1 VAFATSDRWF
11 RRPSSPLALAA
22 LAVAFGLLTL
32 SRARHDP
39 GGSFAGQSTLGAI
52 AELAGGWS
60 VIAAGTVFWTRHR
73 GNLFGPLLISAG
85 FAWFLPEWTNP
96 GAGSAVGFTAGL
108 LGAAACPPL
117 VGHAALS
124 YPTGRLRSRLE
135 QLTMATA
142 YAGGLVLLGVLPTAV
157 FDARGEG
164 CFQCSRNL
172 ALVAGNTGLY
182 RAFEHY
188 GLRIGIVW
196 VGALGLL
203 LLWRLLRSWQA
214 GNLLLAPVVLPATAF
229 LTLVLWDYRHSFGRD
244 LIANDTIDIRIWR
257 FEALSLSLL
266 GLGVSL
272 RLARER
278 RARGAVARLV
288 VELGNAASPG
298 ALSEMLASALGDPTL
313 ILAYRR
319 AEGDEGDEY
328 VSAAGLPVRLP
339 GGPSQILTPIR
350 RGRTEVG
357 VLVHSARLGEEP
369 GLVEGVVSAARLA
382 LQNEQLQAEVRAQ
395 LRDLRASRAR
405 LVEAADSER
414 RRLEHDLHDGAQ
426 QRIVALSLAL
436 QLLRSQ
442 LGHQP
447 DREQEAQIA
456 AAQAKL
462 QQSLT
467 ELRELAHGIYPA
479 ALSEEGLA
487 AALEGLVEQAD
498 APLRL
503 EAVPEGRFPSIVENA
518 AYFTIVEA
526 IDQMESASL
535 RLEHQED
542 RLVIR
547 IRGSGNGAPGD
558 WTQIADRVGALD
570 GRLETNEGEIR
581 VEIPCGS

>member
-1 VAFATSDRWF
+1 MAFATLDRWF

-39 GGSFAGQSTLGAI
+39 GGSFAGRSTLGAI

-60 VIAAGTVFWTRHR
+60 VVAAGTVFWSRHS
-73 GNLFGPLLISAG
+73 GNLFGPLLVSAG

-96 GAGSAVGFTAGL
+96 GVGSAVGFTAGL

-117 VGHAALS
+117 VAHAALS
-124 YPTGRLRSRLE
+124 YPTGRLRSRFE
-135 QLTMATA
+135 QLTVAIA
-142 YAGGLVLLGVLPTAV
+142 YAGGLVLLGLLPTAV

-172 ALVAGNTGLY
+172 ALVAGNAGLY
-182 RAFEHY
+182 RTFEHY
-188 GLRIGIVW
+188 GLGIGIVW
-196 VGALGLL
+196 LGSLGLL

-214 GNLLLAPVVLPATAF
+214 GNLLLAPVVLPATVF
-229 LTLVLWDYRHSFGRD
+229 LALVLWDYRHSFRRD

-257 FEALSLSLL
+257 FEALALSLL
-266 GLGVSL
+266 ALSVSL
-272 RLARER
+272 RLAHER
-278 RARGAVARLV
+278 RARGAIARLV
-288 VELGNAASPG
+288 VELGNAARPG
-298 ALSEMLASALGDPTL
+298 ALSDMLATALGDPTL

-319 AEGDEGDEY
+319 AEGDDY
-328 VSAAGLPVRLP
+328 VSAAGLPVQLTAGP
-339 GGPSQILTPIR
+339 GQILTPIR
-350 RGRTEVG
+350 RGQTEVG

-369 GLVEGVVSAARLA
+369 GLIEGVVSAARLA

-405 LVEAADSER
+405 IVEAADSER

-442 LGHQP
+442 LGPQP
-447 DREQEAQIA
+447 DREREARIT
-456 AAQAKL
+456 AAQEKL

-498 APLRL
+498 LQLRL
-503 EAVPEGRFPSIVENA
+503 EAVPERRFPSIVENA
-518 AYFTIVEA
+518 AYFTIIEA

-535 RLEHQED
+535 RLEHKDD
-542 RLVIR
+542 RLVIQ
-547 IRGSGNGAPGD
+547 IRGSGSDALPD

-570 GRLETNEGEIR
+570 GRLETNEAEIR
-581 VEIPCGS
+581 VEIPCES

>member
-1 VAFATSDRWF
+1 VAFATLDRWF

-39 GGSFAGQSTLGAI
+39 GGSFAGRSTLGAI

-60 VIAAGTVFWTRHR
+60 VVAVGSIFWSRHH
-73 GNLFGPLLISAG
+73 GNLCGPLLVSAG

-96 GAGSAVGFTAGL
+96 GVGSAVGFTAGL

-124 YPTGRLRSRLE
+124 YPTGRLRSRFE
-135 QLTMATA
+135 QLVVATA
-142 YAGGLVLLGVLPTAV
+142 YAGGLVLLGLLPTAV

-164 CFQCSRNL
+164 CLQCSRNL

-182 RAFEHY
+182 RTFEHY

-196 VGALGLL
+196 LGALGLL
-203 LLWRLLRSWQA
+203 LLWRLVRSWRS
-214 GNLLLAPVVLPATAF
+214 GSLLSAPVVLPAAAY
-229 LTLVLWDYRHSFGRD
+229 LALVLWDYRHSLGRD
-244 LIANDTIDIRIWR
+244 LIANDEFDVRMWR
-257 FEALSLSLL
+257 FEALALSLL
-266 GLGVSL
+266 ALSVSL

-278 RARGAVARLV
+278 RARGAIARLV

-298 ALSEMLASALGDPTL
+298 ALSDMLATALGDPTL
-313 ILAYRR
+313 MLAYRR
-319 AEGDEGDEY
+319 AEGDEY
-328 VSAAGLPVRLP
+328 VSAAGLAVQLKAGP
-339 GGPSQILTPIR
+339 GQILTPIR
-350 RGRTEVG
+350 RGQNEVG

-382 LQNEQLQAEVRAQ
+382 LQNEQLKAEVRAQ

-405 LVEAADSER
+405 IVEAADSER

-447 DREQEAQIA
+447 DREREARIV

-467 ELRELAHGIYPA
+467 DLRELAHGIYPA

-498 APLRL
+498 VPLRL
-503 EAVPEGRFPSIVENA
+503 EAVPERRFASIVENA

-526 IDQMESASL
+526 IDQMEGASL
-535 RLEHQED
+535 RLEHKDD

-547 IRGSGNGAPGD
+547 VRGSGNGALGD

-570 GRLETNEGEIR
+570 GRLETDEGEIR

>member
-1 VAFATSDRWF
+1 VAFATLDRWF

-39 GGSFAGQSTLGAI
+39 GGSFAGHSTLGAI

-60 VIAAGTVFWTRHR
+60 VVAAGTVFWSRHR
-73 GNLFGPLLISAG
+73 GNHFGPLLVSAG
-85 FAWFLPEWTNP
+85 FAWFLPEWTSP

-135 QLTMATA
+135 QLTVATA
-142 YAGGLVLLGVLPTAV
+142 YAGGLVLLGLLPTAV
-157 FDARGEG
+157 FDPRGED
-164 CFQCSRNL
+164 CFQCSRNF
-172 ALVAGNTGLY
+172 ALVSGNTGLH

-196 VGALGLL
+196 LGALGLL
-203 LLWRLLRSWQA
+203 LLWRLLRSWPA

-229 LTLVLWDYRHSFGRD
+229 LVLVLWDYRHSFERD

-257 FEALSLSLL
+257 FEALTLSLL
-266 GLGVSL
+266 ALGVSL

-288 VELGNAASPG
+288 VELGNAANPG
-298 ALSEMLASALGDPTL
+298 ALSEMLATALGDPTL
-313 ILAYRR
+313 MLAYRR
-319 AEGDEGDEY
+319 AESDEY

-339 GGPSQILTPIR
+339 AGPGQILTPIR
-350 RGRTEVG
+350 HGRTEVG
-357 VLVHSARLGEEP
+357 VLVHSARLGEES
-369 GLVEGVVSAARLA
+369 GLVDGVVSAARLA

-405 LVEAADSER
+405 IVEAADSER

-442 LGHQP
+442 LEHQP
-447 DREQEAQIA
+447 DRELEPRIA

-498 APLRL
+498 VALRL
-503 EAVPEGRFPSIVENA
+503 EAVPERRFPGIVENA

-535 RLEHQED
+535 RVEHKDD

-547 IRGSGNGAPGD
+547 IRGSGNGALRD

-570 GRLETNEGEIR
+570 GRLEANEGEIR
-581 VEIPCGS
+581 VEIPCAS

>member
-1 VAFATSDRWF
+1 VAFATLDRWS

-32 SRARHDP
+32 GRARHDP
-39 GGSFAGQSTLGAI
+39 GGSFAGHSTLGAI
-52 AELAGGWS
+52 AGLAGGWS
-60 VIAAGTVFWTRHR
+60 VVAVGTVFWSRHR
-73 GNLFGPLLISAG
+73 GNLFGPLLVGAG

-124 YPTGRLRSRLE
+124 YPTGRLRSRFE
-135 QLTMATA
+135 QLTVATA
-142 YAGGLVLLGVLPTAV
+142 YAGGLVLLGLLPTAV
-157 FDARGEG
+157 FDARGQG

-172 ALVAGNTGLY
+172 ALVAGNPGLY
-182 RAFEHY
+182 RTFEHY

-196 VGALGLL
+196 LGSLGLL
-203 LLWRLLRSWQA
+203 LLWRLLRSLQA
-214 GNLLLAPVVLPATAF
+214 GNLLVGPVVLPAAAF
-229 LTLVLWDYRHSFGRD
+229 LALVLWDYRHSLGRD

-257 FEALSLSLL
+257 FEALALSLL
-266 GLGVSL
+266 ALSVSL

-278 RARGAVARLV
+278 RARGAIARLV

-298 ALSEMLASALGDPTL
+298 ALRDMLATALGDPTL
-313 ILAYRR
+313 MLAYRR
-319 AEGDEGDEY
+319 AEGDEY
-328 VSAAGLPVRLP
+328 VSPSGLVVQLEPRP
-339 GGPSQILTPIR
+339 GQIVTPIR
-350 RGRTEVG
+350 RGQTEVG

-369 GLVEGVVSAARLA
+369 GLVDDVVSAARLA

-405 LVEAADSER
+405 IVEAADSER

-442 LGHQP
+442 LGNQP
-447 DREQEAQIA
+447 DREREARIV

-479 ALSEEGLA
+479 ALNEEGLA

-498 APLRL
+498 VPLRL
-503 EAVPEGRFPSIVENA
+503 EAVPERRFPSIVENA

-535 RLEHQED
+535 WLEHKDD
-542 RLVIR
+542 RLVIQV
-547 IRGSGNGAPGD
+547 RGTGSHALRD
-558 WTQIADRVGALD
+558 STQIADRVGALD
-570 GRLETNEGEIR
+570 GRLETRNGEIR
-581 VEIPCGS
+581 VEIPCEL